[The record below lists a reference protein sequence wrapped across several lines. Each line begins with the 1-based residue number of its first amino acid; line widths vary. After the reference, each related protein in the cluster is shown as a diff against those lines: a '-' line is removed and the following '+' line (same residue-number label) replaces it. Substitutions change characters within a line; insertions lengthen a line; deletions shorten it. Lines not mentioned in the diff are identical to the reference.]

1 MELRKKEVDMSL
13 KNKGRGRTRS
23 VIFKVLSWAFGI
35 PLALIAIAA
44 LACVWL
50 HATADLG
57 EPEFVPS
64 QVPVVQVNDSLRRW
78 GSSSLRIDPD
88 GLYEMRVY
96 GGPFERG
103 EAIGKLGEDLLYQ
116 QEKAFADKL
125 FEMVPSSR
133 YRAFL
138 HYFITIFNRRMGAS
152 VPLEYR
158 QEIKAMSASCT
169 HEFDEFG
176 SPYERQMQYHSAHDI
191 GHVMQD
197 YMLVGCTSFAVW
209 GRESADSSLLMARN
223 FDFYMGEEFA
233 KNKLVLFEKPDSG
246 YAYVSVTWPGMLGVV
261 SGMNTQGLAVTINA
275 SKLEVPSS
283 SATPISILVKSIL
296 QYASN
301 IEEAETI
308 AASFKT
314 FVCESILVGS
324 ANDGRAVIIE
334 KTPSAMGIYSPEGDY
349 ASSRMTAASSANMVS
364 QLGGAVESVRQG
376 VASPSAADVSSH
388 GCGSGTGRLADF
400 SYGNSAASSGKAAES
415 VRRGVASSSTAEGS
429 SHGCG
434 SGTGWLADSSS
445 GDSVAS
451 SGKAAESVRRGVV
464 SSSAADVSSHGC
476 GSGTGWLADFSSG
489 NSVTSSS
496 GAVESVRQGV
506 ASSSTANVATH
517 GCGSG
522 SGRLAD
528 FSSGNSAASS
538 GGASAVTRI
547 ICTNHYQSDRFRDD
561 PVNVENIR
569 VSDSGYRYRRV
580 QQLLDSL
587 GSIDYLKAAA
597 VLRDIR
603 GVDGEDVG
611 YCNDLSI
618 NQMLAMHSVIFK
630 PAEKKIWVST
640 SPWQFGKFVCFDL
653 DEVFGEE
660 GLSTRSVRGDGLS
673 DSAAHFTGV
682 PGQAT
687 HSGSRNLSSG
697 EESAHFASV
706 DVNQRTCGAG
716 SASHLDSRSL
726 SSGEESAHF
735 TRVDVN
741 QRTCGSGSARHLVCT
756 LAVDSGFSDDEMS
769 IPADKFLETEAFRN
783 VLKFKAMQQTLVTA
797 SKSRREVP
805 ADSLALFVS
814 WNPSYYGTY
823 VSVASY
829 LESLGKNAEADEYYR
844 RALTCPMKLS
854 ERQHLETRLRGR

>member
-1 MELRKKEVDMSL
+1 MSS
-13 KNKGRGRTRS
+13 KNKGRTRTRS

-88 GLYEMRVY
+88 GLYEMRVC

-103 EAIGKLGEDLLYQ
+103 EAIGKLGADLLYQ

-138 HYFITIFNRRMGAS
+138 HYFITIFNRRLGAS

-209 GRESADSSLLMARN
+209 GRESTDSSLLMARN

-334 KTPSAMGIYSPEGDY
+334 KTPSAMGIYSPEGGSE
-349 ASSRMTAASSANMVS
+349 SSRTTVASSANMDS
-364 QLGGAVESVRQG
+364 SLGGAVESVRQG
-376 VASPSAADVSSH
+376 VASSSAADGASH
-388 GCGSGTGRLADF
+388 GCGSGTG
-400 SYGNSAASSGKAAES
+400 
-415 VRRGVASSSTAEGS
+415 
-429 SHGCG
+429 C
-434 SGTGWLADSSS
+434 
-445 GDSVAS
+445 
-451 SGKAAESVRRGVV
+451 
-464 SSSAADVSSHGC
+464 
-476 GSGTGWLADFSSG
+476 LADFSSE
-489 NSVTSSS
+489 SS
-496 GAVESVRQGV
+496 V
-506 ASSSTANVATH
+506 AS
-517 GCGSG
+517 
-522 SGRLAD
+522 LD
-528 FSSGNSAASS
+528 EASV
-538 GGASAVTRI
+538 VTRV

-569 VSDSGYRYRRV
+569 VSDSGYRYMRV

-603 GVDGEDVG
+603 GVDSENVG

-653 DEVFGEE
+653 DEVFGE
-660 GLSTRSVRGDGLS
+660 GDPSRNSSSEYAQL
-673 DSAAHFTGV
+673 TGV
-682 PGQAT
+682 SGSAT
-687 HSGSRNLSSG
+687 HSDSENQSSG
-697 EESAHFASV
+697 EESAHVASV
-706 DVNQRTCGAG
+706 DVDQRTCGAG
-716 SASHLDSRSL
+716 SAR
-726 SSGEESAHF
+726 HF
-735 TRVDVN
+735 
-741 QRTCGSGSARHLVCT
+741 GCT
-756 LAVDSGFSDDEMS
+756 LAGDSGFSDDEMS

>member
-1 MELRKKEVDMSL
+1 MSS
-13 KNKGRGRTRS
+13 KNKGRTRARS
-23 VIFKVLSWAFGI
+23 VIFKVLSLAFGI
-35 PLALIAIAA
+35 SLALITIAA

-88 GLYEMRVY
+88 GLYEMRVC

-103 EAIGKLGEDLLYQ
+103 EAIGKLGADLLYQ

-138 HYFITIFNRRMGAS
+138 HYFITIFNRRLGAS

-275 SKLEVPSS
+275 SKLDVPSS

-334 KTPSAMGIYSPEGDY
+334 KTPSAMGIYSPEGGSE
-349 ASSRMTAASSANMVS
+349 SSRMTAASSANMDS
-364 QLGGAVESVRQG
+364 SLGGAVESVRQG
-376 VASPSAADVSSH
+376 VASSSAADGASH
-388 GCGSGTGRLADF
+388 GCGSGTG
-400 SYGNSAASSGKAAES
+400 
-415 VRRGVASSSTAEGS
+415 
-429 SHGCG
+429 C
-434 SGTGWLADSSS
+434 
-445 GDSVAS
+445 
-451 SGKAAESVRRGVV
+451 
-464 SSSAADVSSHGC
+464 
-476 GSGTGWLADFSSG
+476 
-489 NSVTSSS
+489 
-496 GAVESVRQGV
+496 
-506 ASSSTANVATH
+506 
-517 GCGSG
+517 
-522 SGRLAD
+522 LAD
-528 FSSGNSAASS
+528 FSSGNSAASL

-603 GVDGEDVG
+603 GVDGENVG

-653 DEVFGEE
+653 DEVFGEVDASRNSSSE
-660 GLSTRSVRGDGLS
+660 YAQL
-673 DSAAHFTGV
+673 TGV
-682 PGQAT
+682 SGSAT
-687 HSGSRNLSSG
+687 HS
-697 EESAHFASV
+697 
-706 DVNQRTCGAG
+706 
-716 SASHLDSRSL
+716 DSRSL

-735 TRVDVN
+735 ARVDVD
-741 QRTCGSGSARHLVCT
+741 QRTCEAGSACHFGCT
-756 LAVDSGFSDDEMS
+756 LAGDSGFSDDEMS
-769 IPADKFLETEAFRN
+769 IPADKFLRTEAFRN

-805 ADSLALFVS
+805 SDSLALFVS

>member
-1 MELRKKEVDMSL
+1 MSL
-13 KNKGRGRTRS
+13 KNRGRGRTRS

-35 PLALIAIAA
+35 PLALIAIAV

-88 GLYEMRVY
+88 GLYEMRVC

-261 SGMNTQGLAVTINA
+261 SGMNMQGLAVTINA

-334 KTPSAMGIYSPEGDY
+334 KTPSAMGVYSPEGDSE
-349 ASSRMTAASSANMVS
+349 SSRMTAASSANMVS

-376 VASPSAADVSSH
+376 VASPSAADGSPH
-388 GCGSGTGRLADF
+388 GCGSGTGRLAD
-400 SYGNSAASSGKAAES
+400 S
-415 VRRGVASSSTAEGS
+415 
-429 SHGCG
+429 
-434 SGTGWLADSSS
+434 
-445 GDSVAS
+445 
-451 SGKAAESVRRGVV
+451 
-464 SSSAADVSSHGC
+464 
-476 GSGTGWLADFSSG
+476 
-489 NSVTSSS
+489 
-496 GAVESVRQGV
+496 
-506 ASSSTANVATH
+506 
-517 GCGSG
+517 
-522 SGRLAD
+522 
-528 FSSGNSAASS
+528 SSGNSAASS

-547 ICTNHYQSDRFRDD
+547 ICTNHYQSDCFRDD

-697 EESAHFASV
+697 EESAHFARV
-706 DVNQRTCGAG
+706 DVDQRTCGAG
-716 SASHLDSRSL
+716 SASYSDSRNL
-726 SSGEESAHF
+726 SSCDDCAHF
-735 TRVDVN
+735 ARVDVD
-741 QRTCGSGSARHLVCT
+741 QRTCEAGSASHLGCT
-756 LAVDSGFSDDEMS
+756 LVGDSGFSDDEMS

-783 VLKFKAMQQTLVTA
+783 VLKFKAMQQTLATA

-854 ERQHLETRLRGR
+854 ERQHLETQLRGR

>member
-1 MELRKKEVDMSL
+1 MSL

-88 GLYEMRVY
+88 GLYEMRVC

-308 AASFKT
+308 ASSFKT

-334 KTPSAMGIYSPEGDY
+334 KTPSAMGIYSLDGDY
-349 ASSRMTAASSANMVS
+349 ASSRMTTASSANMVS

-376 VASPSAADVSSH
+376 VASPSAADGSPH
-388 GCGSGTGRLADF
+388 GCGSGTGRLAD
-400 SYGNSAASSGKAAES
+400 S
-415 VRRGVASSSTAEGS
+415 
-429 SHGCG
+429 
-434 SGTGWLADSSS
+434 
-445 GDSVAS
+445 
-451 SGKAAESVRRGVV
+451 
-464 SSSAADVSSHGC
+464 
-476 GSGTGWLADFSSG
+476 
-489 NSVTSSS
+489 
-496 GAVESVRQGV
+496 
-506 ASSSTANVATH
+506 
-517 GCGSG
+517 
-522 SGRLAD
+522 
-528 FSSGNSAASS
+528 SSGNSAASS

-547 ICTNHYQSDRFRDD
+547 ICTNHYQSDGFRDD

-706 DVNQRTCGAG
+706 DVDQRTCEAG
-716 SASHLDSRSL
+716 SASHSDSRNL
-726 SSGEESAHF
+726 SSCDDCAHF
-735 TRVDVN
+735 ARVDVD
-741 QRTCGSGSARHLVCT
+741 QRTCGSGSASHLGCT
-756 LAVDSGFSDDEMS
+756 LAGDSGFSDDEMS

-783 VLKFKAMQQTLVTA
+783 VLKFKAMQQTLATA

-854 ERQHLETRLRGR
+854 ERQHLETQLRGR

>member
-1 MELRKKEVDMSL
+1 MSL

-35 PLALIAIAA
+35 PLALIAIAV

-88 GLYEMRVY
+88 GLYEMRVC

-223 FDFYMGEEFA
+223 FDFYMGEEFS

-334 KTPSAMGIYSPEGDY
+334 KTPSAMGVYSPGGGSE
-349 ASSRMTAASSANMVS
+349 SSRMTAASSANMVS

-376 VASPSAADVSSH
+376 VAS
-388 GCGSGTGRLADF
+388 
-400 SYGNSAASSGKAAES
+400 
-415 VRRGVASSSTAEGS
+415 
-429 SHGCG
+429 
-434 SGTGWLADSSS
+434 
-445 GDSVAS
+445 
-451 SGKAAESVRRGVV
+451 
-464 SSSAADVSSHGC
+464 
-476 GSGTGWLADFSSG
+476 
-489 NSVTSSS
+489 
-496 GAVESVRQGV
+496 
-506 ASSSTANVATH
+506 SSTANVATH
-517 GCGSG
+517 GCGSVT
-522 SGRLAD
+522 GRLAD
-528 FSSGNSAASS
+528 FSSGNSAASLDE
-538 GGASAVTRI
+538 ASVVTRI

-697 EESAHFASV
+697 EESVHVASV

-716 SASHLDSRSL
+716 SARHLDSRSL

-741 QRTCGSGSARHLVCT
+741 QRTCGSGSASHLDSRSLSSGEESVHVASVDVDQRTCGAGSARHSDSRNLSSGEESAHFARVDVVQRTCGAGSASHLGCT
-756 LAVDSGFSDDEMS
+756 LVGDSGFSDDEMS

-783 VLKFKAMQQTLVTA
+783 VLKFKAMQQTLATA

-829 LESLGKNAEADEYYR
+829 LESLGKKAEADEYYR

-854 ERQHLETRLRGR
+854 ERQHLETQLRGR

>member
-1 MELRKKEVDMSL
+1 MSL

-88 GLYEMRVY
+88 GLYEMRVC

-334 KTPSAMGIYSPEGDY
+334 KTPSAMGVYSPEGDY
-349 ASSRMTAASSANMVS
+349 ASSRMTTASSANMVS

-376 VASPSAADVSSH
+376 VASPSAAD
-388 GCGSGTGRLADF
+388 GSP
-400 SYGNSAASSGKAAES
+400 
-415 VRRGVASSSTAEGS
+415 
-429 SHGCG
+429 
-434 SGTGWLADSSS
+434 
-445 GDSVAS
+445 
-451 SGKAAESVRRGVV
+451 
-464 SSSAADVSSHGC
+464 
-476 GSGTGWLADFSSG
+476 
-489 NSVTSSS
+489 
-496 GAVESVRQGV
+496 
-506 ASSSTANVATH
+506 H

-528 FSSGNSAASS
+528 FSSGNSAASLDE
-538 GGASAVTRI
+538 ASVVTRV

-697 EESAHFASV
+697 EESAHFARVDVDQRTCEAGSASHSDSRNLSSGEESAHFASV
-706 DVNQRTCGAG
+706 DVDQRTCGSG

-735 TRVDVN
+735 ARVDVV
-741 QRTCGSGSARHLVCT
+741 QRTCGAGSARHLRCT
-756 LAVDSGFSDDEMS
+756 LAGDSGFSDDEMS

-783 VLKFKAMQQTLVTA
+783 VLKFKAMQQTLATA

>member
-1 MELRKKEVDMSL
+1 MSL

-88 GLYEMRVY
+88 GLYEMRVC

-334 KTPSAMGIYSPEGDY
+334 KTPSAMGVYSPEGDY
-349 ASSRMTAASSANMVS
+349 ASSRMTTASSVNMVS

-376 VASPSAADVSSH
+376 VASPSAADGASH
-388 GCGSGTGRLADF
+388 GCGSGTGRLAD
-400 SYGNSAASSGKAAES
+400 S
-415 VRRGVASSSTAEGS
+415 
-429 SHGCG
+429 
-434 SGTGWLADSSS
+434 
-445 GDSVAS
+445 
-451 SGKAAESVRRGVV
+451 
-464 SSSAADVSSHGC
+464 
-476 GSGTGWLADFSSG
+476 
-489 NSVTSSS
+489 
-496 GAVESVRQGV
+496 
-506 ASSSTANVATH
+506 
-517 GCGSG
+517 
-522 SGRLAD
+522 
-528 FSSGNSAASS
+528 SSGNSAASS

-547 ICTNHYQSDRFRDD
+547 ICTNHYQSDCFRDD

-687 HSGSRNLSSG
+687 HSDFRNLSSCDDC
-697 EESAHFASV
+697 AHFARV
-706 DVNQRTCGAG
+706 DVDQRTCEAG
-716 SASHLDSRSL
+716 SASHL
-726 SSGEESAHF
+726 G
-735 TRVDVN
+735 
-741 QRTCGSGSARHLVCT
+741 CT
-756 LAVDSGFSDDEMS
+756 LVGDSGFSDDEMS

-783 VLKFKAMQQTLVTA
+783 VLKFKAMQQTLATA

-829 LESLGKNAEADEYYR
+829 LESLGKKAEADEYYR

>member
-1 MELRKKEVDMSL
+1 MSL

-88 GLYEMRVY
+88 GLYEMRVC

-334 KTPSAMGIYSPEGDY
+334 KTPSAMGVYSPEGGSE
-349 ASSRMTAASSANMVS
+349 SSRMTAASSANMVS

-376 VASPSAADVSSH
+376 VASPSAADGSPH
-388 GCGSGTGRLADF
+388 GCGSGTGRLAD
-400 SYGNSAASSGKAAES
+400 S
-415 VRRGVASSSTAEGS
+415 
-429 SHGCG
+429 
-434 SGTGWLADSSS
+434 
-445 GDSVAS
+445 
-451 SGKAAESVRRGVV
+451 
-464 SSSAADVSSHGC
+464 
-476 GSGTGWLADFSSG
+476 
-489 NSVTSSS
+489 
-496 GAVESVRQGV
+496 
-506 ASSSTANVATH
+506 
-517 GCGSG
+517 
-522 SGRLAD
+522 
-528 FSSGNSAASS
+528 SSGNSAASS

-660 GLSTRSVRGDGLS
+660 GLSTRGVSGDGLS

-697 EESAHFASV
+697 EESVHVASV
-706 DVNQRTCGAG
+706 DVDHRTCGAG

-735 TRVDVN
+735 ARVDVV
-741 QRTCGSGSARHLVCT
+741 QRTCGAGSARHLGCT

>member
-1 MELRKKEVDMSL
+1 MSL

-88 GLYEMRVY
+88 GLYEMRVC

-334 KTPSAMGIYSPEGDY
+334 KTPSAMGIYSPEGDSE
-349 ASSRMTAASSANMVS
+349 SSRMTAASSANMVS

-376 VASPSAADVSSH
+376 VSSPSAADGSPH

-400 SYGNSAASSGKAAES
+400 S
-415 VRRGVASSSTAEGS
+415 
-429 SHGCG
+429 
-434 SGTGWLADSSS
+434 
-445 GDSVAS
+445 
-451 SGKAAESVRRGVV
+451 
-464 SSSAADVSSHGC
+464 
-476 GSGTGWLADFSSG
+476 
-489 NSVTSSS
+489 
-496 GAVESVRQGV
+496 
-506 ASSSTANVATH
+506 
-517 GCGSG
+517 
-522 SGRLAD
+522 
-528 FSSGNSAASS
+528 SGNSAASLDE
-538 GGASAVTRI
+538 ASVVTRV

-660 GLSTRSVRGDGLS
+660 GLSTRGVSGDGLS

-682 PGQAT
+682 SGQAT

-697 EESAHFASV
+697 EESVHVASV
-706 DVNQRTCGAG
+706 DVDQRTCGAG
-716 SASHLDSRSL
+716 SASHSDSRNL
-726 SSGEESAHF
+726 SSCDDCAHF
-735 TRVDVN
+735 ARVDVD
-741 QRTCGSGSARHLVCT
+741 QRTCGSGSASHLGCT
-756 LAVDSGFSDDEMS
+756 LVGDSGFSDDEMS
-769 IPADKFLETEAFRN
+769 IPVDKFLETEAFRN

>member
-1 MELRKKEVDMSL
+1 MSL
-13 KNKGRGRTRS
+13 KNKGRTRTRS

-35 PLALIAIAA
+35 PLALIAIAV

-88 GLYEMRVY
+88 GLYEMRVC

-233 KNKLVLFEKPDSG
+233 KNKLVLFQKPDSG

-334 KTPSAMGIYSPEGDY
+334 KTPSAMGVYSPEGGSE
-349 ASSRMTAASSANMVS
+349 SSRMTVASSANMDS
-364 QLGGAVESVRQG
+364 SLDGAVESVRQG
-376 VASPSAADVSSH
+376 VASPSAAD
-388 GCGSGTGRLADF
+388 GSP
-400 SYGNSAASSGKAAES
+400 
-415 VRRGVASSSTAEGS
+415 
-429 SHGCG
+429 
-434 SGTGWLADSSS
+434 
-445 GDSVAS
+445 
-451 SGKAAESVRRGVV
+451 
-464 SSSAADVSSHGC
+464 
-476 GSGTGWLADFSSG
+476 
-489 NSVTSSS
+489 
-496 GAVESVRQGV
+496 
-506 ASSSTANVATH
+506 H

-528 FSSGNSAASS
+528 SSSGNSAASLDE
-538 GGASAVTRI
+538 ASVVTRV

-660 GLSTRSVRGDGLS
+660 GLSTRGVSGDGLS

-687 HSGSRNLSSG
+687 HSGSRNLSSA
-697 EESAHFASV
+697 EESVHVASV
-706 DVNQRTCGAG
+706 DVVQRTCGAG
-716 SASHLDSRSL
+716 SASHSDSRNL
-726 SSGEESAHF
+726 SSCDDCAHF
-735 TRVDVN
+735 ARVDVD
-741 QRTCGSGSARHLVCT
+741 QRTCGSGSASHLGCT
-756 LAVDSGFSDDEMS
+756 LAGDSGFSDDEMS

-783 VLKFKAMQQTLVTA
+783 VLKFKAMQQTLATA

-854 ERQHLETRLRGR
+854 ERQHLETQLRGR

>member
-1 MELRKKEVDMSL
+1 MSL

-88 GLYEMRVY
+88 GLYEMRVC

-308 AASFKT
+308 ASSFKT

-334 KTPSAMGIYSPEGDY
+334 KTPSAMGIYSLDGDY
-349 ASSRMTAASSANMVS
+349 ASSRMTTASSANMVS

-376 VASPSAADVSSH
+376 VASPSAADGSPH
-388 GCGSGTGRLADF
+388 GCGSGTGRLAD
-400 SYGNSAASSGKAAES
+400 S
-415 VRRGVASSSTAEGS
+415 
-429 SHGCG
+429 
-434 SGTGWLADSSS
+434 
-445 GDSVAS
+445 
-451 SGKAAESVRRGVV
+451 
-464 SSSAADVSSHGC
+464 
-476 GSGTGWLADFSSG
+476 
-489 NSVTSSS
+489 
-496 GAVESVRQGV
+496 
-506 ASSSTANVATH
+506 
-517 GCGSG
+517 
-522 SGRLAD
+522 
-528 FSSGNSAASS
+528 SSGNSAASS

-547 ICTNHYQSDRFRDD
+547 ICTNHYQSDGFRDD

-660 GLSTRSVRGDGLS
+660 RLSTRSVRGDGLS

-687 HSGSRNLSSG
+687 HSGSRNLSSA
-697 EESAHFASV
+697 EESVHVASV
-706 DVNQRTCGAG
+706 DVDQRTCEAGSASHSDSRNLSSCDDCAHFARVDVDQRTCGAG
-716 SASHLDSRSL
+716 SASHSDSRNL
-726 SSGEESAHF
+726 SSCDDCAHF
-735 TRVDVN
+735 ASVDVD
-741 QRTCGSGSARHLVCT
+741 QRTCGAGSARHLGCT
-756 LAVDSGFSDDEMS
+756 LVGDSGFSDDEMS

-783 VLKFKAMQQTLVTA
+783 VLKFKAMQQTLATA

-854 ERQHLETRLRGR
+854 ERQHLETQLRGR

>member
-1 MELRKKEVDMSL
+1 MSL
-13 KNKGRGRTRS
+13 KNKGRTRTRS

-35 PLALIAIAA
+35 PLALIAIAV

-88 GLYEMRVY
+88 GLYEMRVC

-334 KTPSAMGIYSPEGDY
+334 KTPSAMGVYSPEGDY
-349 ASSRMTAASSANMVS
+349 ASSRMTTASSVNMAS
-364 QLGGAVESVRQG
+364 SLDGASSLVRQG
-376 VASPSAADVSSH
+376 
-388 GCGSGTGRLADF
+388 G
-400 SYGNSAASSGKAAES
+400 
-415 VRRGVASSSTAEGS
+415 ASSSTAN
-429 SHGCG
+429 
-434 SGTGWLADSSS
+434 
-445 GDSVAS
+445 VAT
-451 SGKAAESVRRGVV
+451 
-464 SSSAADVSSHGC
+464 HGC

-489 NSVTSSS
+489 DS
-496 GAVESVRQGV
+496 V
-506 ASSSTANVATH
+506 AS
-517 GCGSG
+517 
-522 SGRLAD
+522 LD
-528 FSSGNSAASS
+528 EASV
-538 GGASAVTRI
+538 VTRV

-630 PAEKKIWVST
+630 PAEKKIWVAT

-660 GLSTRSVRGDGLS
+660 GLSTRGVRGDGLS

-697 EESAHFASV
+697 EESVHVASV

-735 TRVDVN
+735 ARVDVD
-741 QRTCGSGSARHLVCT
+741 QRTCGAGSARHLGCT
-756 LAVDSGFSDDEMS
+756 QAGDSGFSDDEMS

-783 VLKFKAMQQTLVTA
+783 VLKFKAMQQTLATA

>member
-88 GLYEMRVY
+88 GLYEMRVC

-176 SPYERQMQYHSAHDI
+176 NPYERQMQYHSAHDI

-334 KTPSAMGIYSPEGDY
+334 KTPSAMGIYSPEGGSE
-349 ASSRMTAASSANMVS
+349 SSRMTAASSANMDS
-364 QLGGAVESVRQG
+364 SLGGPVESVRQG
-376 VASPSAADVSSH
+376 VVSSSAADGSPH

-400 SYGNSAASSGKAAES
+400 S
-415 VRRGVASSSTAEGS
+415 
-429 SHGCG
+429 
-434 SGTGWLADSSS
+434 
-445 GDSVAS
+445 
-451 SGKAAESVRRGVV
+451 
-464 SSSAADVSSHGC
+464 
-476 GSGTGWLADFSSG
+476 
-489 NSVTSSS
+489 
-496 GAVESVRQGV
+496 
-506 ASSSTANVATH
+506 
-517 GCGSG
+517 
-522 SGRLAD
+522 
-528 FSSGNSAASS
+528 SGNSAASLDE
-538 GGASAVTRI
+538 ASVVTRV

-660 GLSTRSVRGDGLS
+660 GLSTRGVSGDGLS

-697 EESAHFASV
+697 EESVHVASV
-706 DVNQRTCGAG
+706 DVDQRTCGAGSASHSDSMSLSSCEESAHVASVDVDQRTCEAG

-741 QRTCGSGSARHLVCT
+741 QRTCGSGSASHLGCT
-756 LAVDSGFSDDEMS
+756 LVGDSGFSDDEMS

-783 VLKFKAMQQTLVTA
+783 VLKFKAMQQTLATA

-854 ERQHLETRLRGR
+854 ERQHLETQLRGR

>member
-1 MELRKKEVDMSL
+1 MSS

-23 VIFKVLSWAFGI
+23 VIFRVLSWAFGI

-44 LACVWL
+44 IACVWL

-64 QVPVVQVNDSLRRW
+64 QVPAVQVNDSLRRW

-88 GLYEMRVY
+88 GLYEMRVC

-103 EAIGKLGEDLLYQ
+103 EAIGKLGADLLYQ

-138 HYFITIFNRRMGAS
+138 HYFITIFNRRLGAS

-169 HEFDEFG
+169 HEFDDFG

-209 GRESADSSLLMARN
+209 GKESADSSLLMARN

-334 KTPSAMGIYSPEGDY
+334 KTPSDMGVY
-349 ASSRMTAASSANMVS
+349 AAGLSSSESS
-364 QLGGAVESVRQG
+364 LGGAVESGRQG
-376 VASPSAADVSSH
+376 VVPS
-388 GCGSGTGRLADF
+388 
-400 SYGNSAASSGKAAES
+400 SA
-415 VRRGVASSSTAEGS
+415 TDGS

-434 SGTGWLADSSS
+434 SGTGLLAGSSS
-445 GDSVAS
+445 EGSVAS
-451 SGKAAESVRRGVV
+451 
-464 SSSAADVSSHGC
+464 AD
-476 GSGTGWLADFSSG
+476 
-489 NSVTSSS
+489 
-496 GAVESVRQGV
+496 R
-506 ASSSTANVATH
+506 ASN
-517 GCGSG
+517 
-522 SGRLAD
+522 
-528 FSSGNSAASS
+528 
-538 GGASAVTRI
+538 VTRV

-587 GSIDYLKAAA
+587 GTIDYLKAAA

-603 GVDGEDVG
+603 GIDGEDVG

-653 DEVFGEE
+653 DEVFGE
-660 GLSTRSVRGDGLS
+660 GDASRNSSSEYAQL
-673 DSAAHFTGV
+673 TGV
-682 PGQAT
+682 SGSAT
-687 HSGSRNLSSG
+687 HSDSKNQSSC
-697 EESAHFASV
+697 EASTHFASV
-706 DVNQRTCGAG
+706 DVNQR
-716 SASHLDSRSL
+716 
-726 SSGEESAHF
+726 
-735 TRVDVN
+735 VY
-741 QRTCGSGSARHLVCT
+741 GSGSTRHSGCALVG
-756 LAVDSGFSDDEMS
+756 DSGFSDDEMS
-769 IPADKFLETEAFRN
+769 IPADKFLETEAFCN

-805 ADSLALFVS
+805 SDSLALFVS

-854 ERQHLETRLRGR
+854 ERQHLETRLSGR

>member
-1 MELRKKEVDMSL
+1 MSS
-13 KNKGRGRTRS
+13 KYMGRGRNRS

-103 EAIGKLGEDLLYQ
+103 EAIGKLGADLLYQ

-138 HYFITIFNRRMGAS
+138 HYFITIFNRRLGES

-169 HEFDEFG
+169 HEFDDFG

-233 KNKLVLFEKPDSG
+233 KNKVVLFEKPDSG

-301 IEEAETI
+301 IEEAEKI

-334 KTPSAMGIYSPEGDY
+334 KTPSAMGIYSPEGGSE
-349 ASSRMTAASSANMVS
+349 SSRMTVAYSANMDFS
-364 QLGGAVESVRQG
+364 LDEAVESVRQG
-376 VASPSAADVSSH
+376 VAPSSAADGSSH
-388 GCGSGTGRLADF
+388 RCGSGTGL
-400 SYGNSAASSGKAAES
+400 
-415 VRRGVASSSTAEGS
+415 
-429 SHGCG
+429 
-434 SGTGWLADSSS
+434 LADSSS
-445 GDSVAS
+445 EGSVAS
-451 SGKAAESVRRGVV
+451 
-464 SSSAADVSSHGC
+464 AD
-476 GSGTGWLADFSSG
+476 
-489 NSVTSSS
+489 
-496 GAVESVRQGV
+496 R
-506 ASSSTANVATH
+506 ASE
-517 GCGSG
+517 
-522 SGRLAD
+522 
-528 FSSGNSAASS
+528 
-538 GGASAVTRI
+538 VTRM
-547 ICTNHYQSDRFRDD
+547 ICTNHYQSDRFRND

-653 DEVFGEE
+653 DEVFGE
-660 GLSTRSVRGDGLS
+660 GDASRNSSSEYAQL
-673 DSAAHFTGV
+673 TGV
-682 PGQAT
+682 SSSAT
-687 HSGSRNLSSG
+687 HSDSRNQSSG
-697 EESAHFASV
+697 EESAHFARV
-706 DVNQRTCGAG
+706 DVDQRTCGAS
-716 SASHLDSRSL
+716 SASHL
-726 SSGEESAHF
+726 G
-735 TRVDVN
+735 
-741 QRTCGSGSARHLVCT
+741 CT
-756 LAVDSGFSDDEMS
+756 LFGDSGFSDDEMS

-783 VLKFKAMQQTLVTA
+783 VLKFKAMQQTLATA

-805 ADSLALFVS
+805 SDSLALFVS

-829 LESLGKNAEADEYYR
+829 LESLGKNAEAAEYYR

-854 ERQHLETRLRGR
+854 ERQHLETRLNGR

>member
-1 MELRKKEVDMSL
+1 MSL

-88 GLYEMRVY
+88 GLYEMRVC

-308 AASFKT
+308 ASSFKT

-334 KTPSAMGIYSPEGDY
+334 KTPSAMGVYSPDGGY
-349 ASSRMTAASSANMVS
+349 ASSRMTTASSANMVS

-376 VASPSAADVSSH
+376 VASSSAADGSSH

-400 SYGNSAASSGKAAES
+400 S
-415 VRRGVASSSTAEGS
+415 
-429 SHGCG
+429 
-434 SGTGWLADSSS
+434 
-445 GDSVAS
+445 
-451 SGKAAESVRRGVV
+451 
-464 SSSAADVSSHGC
+464 
-476 GSGTGWLADFSSG
+476 
-489 NSVTSSS
+489 
-496 GAVESVRQGV
+496 
-506 ASSSTANVATH
+506 
-517 GCGSG
+517 
-522 SGRLAD
+522 
-528 FSSGNSAASS
+528 SGNSAASLDE
-538 GGASAVTRI
+538 ASVVTRV

-706 DVNQRTCGAG
+706 DVDQRTCEAG
-716 SASHLDSRSL
+716 SASHSDSRNL
-726 SSGEESAHF
+726 SSCDDCAHF
-735 TRVDVN
+735 ARVDVD
-741 QRTCGSGSARHLVCT
+741 QRTCGSGSASHLGCT
-756 LAVDSGFSDDEMS
+756 LAGDSGFSDDEMS

-783 VLKFKAMQQTLVTA
+783 VLKFKAMQQTLATA

-829 LESLGKNAEADEYYR
+829 LESLGKKAEADEYYR

>member
-1 MELRKKEVDMSL
+1 MSL

-88 GLYEMRVY
+88 GLYEMRVC

-349 ASSRMTAASSANMVS
+349 ASSRMTAASSANMDS
-364 QLGGAVESVRQG
+364 SLGGPVESVRQG
-376 VASPSAADVSSH
+376 VVSSSAADGSPH

-400 SYGNSAASSGKAAES
+400 S
-415 VRRGVASSSTAEGS
+415 
-429 SHGCG
+429 
-434 SGTGWLADSSS
+434 S

-451 SGKAAESVRRGVV
+451 LDEASV
-464 SSSAADVSSHGC
+464 
-476 GSGTGWLADFSSG
+476 
-489 NSVTSSS
+489 
-496 GAVESVRQGV
+496 
-506 ASSSTANVATH
+506 
-517 GCGSG
+517 
-522 SGRLAD
+522 
-528 FSSGNSAASS
+528 
-538 GGASAVTRI
+538 VTRV

-660 GLSTRSVRGDGLS
+660 GLSTRGVSGDGLS

-697 EESAHFASV
+697 EESVHVASVDVDQRTCGAGSARHLDSRSLSSGEESVHFTRV

-716 SASHLDSRSL
+716 SA
-726 SSGEESAHF
+726 
-735 TRVDVN
+735 
-741 QRTCGSGSARHLVCT
+741 RHLGCT
-756 LAVDSGFSDDEMS
+756 LAGDSGFSDDEMS

-783 VLKFKAMQQTLVTA
+783 VLKFKAMQQTLATA

-854 ERQHLETRLRGR
+854 ERQHLETQLRGR

>member
-1 MELRKKEVDMSL
+1 MSL
-13 KNKGRGRTRS
+13 KNRGRGRTRS

-88 GLYEMRVY
+88 GLYEMRVC

-334 KTPSAMGIYSPEGDY
+334 KTPSAMGIYSPDGGY
-349 ASSRMTAASSANMVS
+349 ASSRMTTASSANMVS

-376 VASPSAADVSSH
+376 VASPSAAD
-388 GCGSGTGRLADF
+388 GSP
-400 SYGNSAASSGKAAES
+400 
-415 VRRGVASSSTAEGS
+415 
-429 SHGCG
+429 
-434 SGTGWLADSSS
+434 
-445 GDSVAS
+445 
-451 SGKAAESVRRGVV
+451 
-464 SSSAADVSSHGC
+464 
-476 GSGTGWLADFSSG
+476 
-489 NSVTSSS
+489 
-496 GAVESVRQGV
+496 
-506 ASSSTANVATH
+506 H

-528 FSSGNSAASS
+528 FSSGNSAASLDE
-538 GGASAVTRI
+538 ASVVTRV

-706 DVNQRTCGAG
+706 DV
-716 SASHLDSRSL
+716 D
-726 SSGEESAHF
+726 
-735 TRVDVN
+735 
-741 QRTCGSGSARHLVCT
+741 QRTCGSGSASHLGCT
-756 LAVDSGFSDDEMS
+756 LVGDSGFSDDEMS
-769 IPADKFLETEAFRN
+769 IPADKFLGTETFRN
-783 VLKFKAMQQTLVTA
+783 VLKFKAMQQTLATA

>member
-1 MELRKKEVDMSL
+1 MSL

-88 GLYEMRVY
+88 GLYEMRVC

-334 KTPSAMGIYSPEGDY
+334 KTPSAMGVYSPEGDY

-376 VASPSAADVSSH
+376 VVSPSAAD
-388 GCGSGTGRLADF
+388 GSP
-400 SYGNSAASSGKAAES
+400 
-415 VRRGVASSSTAEGS
+415 
-429 SHGCG
+429 
-434 SGTGWLADSSS
+434 
-445 GDSVAS
+445 
-451 SGKAAESVRRGVV
+451 
-464 SSSAADVSSHGC
+464 
-476 GSGTGWLADFSSG
+476 
-489 NSVTSSS
+489 
-496 GAVESVRQGV
+496 
-506 ASSSTANVATH
+506 H

-528 FSSGNSAASS
+528 FSSGDSVASLDE
-538 GGASAVTRI
+538 ASVVTRV

-653 DEVFGEE
+653 DEVFGEW
-660 GLSTRSVRGDGLS
+660 GLSTRGVRGDGLS

-682 PGQAT
+682 SGQAT

-697 EESAHFASV
+697 EESVHVASV

-726 SSGEESAHF
+726 SSGEESVHVAS
-735 TRVDVN
+735 VDVD
-741 QRTCGSGSARHLVCT
+741 QRTCGAGSARHLGCT
-756 LAVDSGFSDDEMS
+756 LAGDSGFSDDEMS

-783 VLKFKAMQQTLVTA
+783 VLKFKSMQQTLVTA

-829 LESLGKNAEADEYYR
+829 LESLGKNAEADEYYL

>member
-1 MELRKKEVDMSL
+1 MSL

-88 GLYEMRVY
+88 GLYEMRVC

-334 KTPSAMGIYSPEGDY
+334 KTPSAMGIYSPEGDSE
-349 ASSRMTAASSANMVS
+349 SSRMTAASSANMVS

-376 VASPSAADVSSH
+376 VAS
-388 GCGSGTGRLADF
+388 
-400 SYGNSAASSGKAAES
+400 
-415 VRRGVASSSTAEGS
+415 SSTAEGTP
-429 SHGCG
+429 HGCG
-434 SGTGWLADSSS
+434 SGTGW
-445 GDSVAS
+445 V
-451 SGKAAESVRRGVV
+451 
-464 SSSAADVSSHGC
+464 
-476 GSGTGWLADFSSG
+476 
-489 NSVTSSS
+489 
-496 GAVESVRQGV
+496 
-506 ASSSTANVATH
+506 
-517 GCGSG
+517 
-522 SGRLAD
+522 AD

-706 DVNQRTCGAG
+706 DVDQRTCEAG
-716 SASHLDSRSL
+716 SASHSDSRNL
-726 SSGEESAHF
+726 SSCDDCAHF
-735 TRVDVN
+735 ARVDVD
-741 QRTCGSGSARHLVCT
+741 QRTCEAGSASHSDSRNLSSCDDCAHFARVDVDQRTCRAGSARHLGCT
-756 LAVDSGFSDDEMS
+756 LAGDSGFSDDEMS

-783 VLKFKAMQQTLVTA
+783 VLKFKAMQRTLVTA

>member
-1 MELRKKEVDMSL
+1 MSS
-13 KNKGRGRTRS
+13 KNKGRTRTRS

-64 QVPVVQVNDSLRRW
+64 QVPMVQVNDSLRRW

-88 GLYEMRVY
+88 GLYEMRVC

-103 EAIGKLGEDLLYQ
+103 EAIGKLGADLLYL

-138 HYFITIFNRRMGAS
+138 HYFITIFNRRLGAS

-169 HEFDEFG
+169 HEFDDFG

-261 SGMNTQGLAVTINA
+261 SGMNTEGLAVTINA

-334 KTPSAMGIYSPEGDY
+334 KTPSDMGIYSPVGGSE
-349 ASSRMTAASSANMVS
+349 SSRMTVASSANM
-364 QLGGAVESVRQG
+364 
-376 VASPSAADVSSH
+376 
-388 GCGSGTGRLADF
+388 
-400 SYGNSAASSGKAAES
+400 
-415 VRRGVASSSTAEGS
+415 
-429 SHGCG
+429 
-434 SGTGWLADSSS
+434 DSSF
-445 GDSVAS
+445 G
-451 SGKAAESVRRGVV
+451 E
-464 SSSAADVSSHGC
+464 
-476 GSGTGWLADFSSG
+476 
-489 NSVTSSS
+489 
-496 GAVESVRQGV
+496 
-506 ASSSTANVATH
+506 
-517 GCGSG
+517 
-522 SGRLAD
+522 
-528 FSSGNSAASS
+528 
-538 GGASAVTRI
+538 AVTRV

-603 GVDGEDVG
+603 GVDGENVG

-653 DEVFGEE
+653 DEVFGE
-660 GLSTRSVRGDGLS
+660 GDASRNSSSEYAQL
-673 DSAAHFTGV
+673 TGV
-682 PGQAT
+682 SGSAT
-687 HSGSRNLSSG
+687 HS
-697 EESAHFASV
+697 
-706 DVNQRTCGAG
+706 
-716 SASHLDSRSL
+716 DSRSL
-726 SSGEESAHF
+726 SSGDDSAHF
-735 TRVDVN
+735 ARVDVDQRACVASSASHSDSRSLSSCEESTPVASVDVD
-741 QRTCGSGSARHLVCT
+741 QRTYGAGSARHFGCT
-756 LAVDSGFSDDEMS
+756 LAGDSGFSDDEMS

-783 VLKFKAMQQTLVTA
+783 ILKFKAMQQTLVTA

-823 VSVASY
+823 VAVATY

-854 ERQHLETRLRGR
+854 ERQHLETRLRAR

>member
-1 MELRKKEVDMSL
+1 MSL

-78 GSSSLRIDPD
+78 GSSSLRIDSD
-88 GLYEMRVY
+88 GLYEMRVC

-103 EAIGKLGEDLLYQ
+103 EAIGKLGADLLYQ

-138 HYFITIFNRRMGAS
+138 HYFITIFNRRLGAS

-169 HEFDEFG
+169 HEFDDFG
-176 SPYERQMQYHSAHDI
+176 NPYERQMQYHSAHDI

-197 YMLVGCTSFAVW
+197 HMLVGCTSFAVW

-334 KTPSAMGIYSPEGDY
+334 KTPSAMGIYSPEGVSE
-349 ASSRMTAASSANMVS
+349 SSRMTAASSANMDS
-364 QLGGAVESVRQG
+364 SLDGAVESVRQG
-376 VASPSAADVSSH
+376 GASSSAAEGSSH

-400 SYGNSAASSGKAAES
+400 SSGKSAAS
-415 VRRGVASSSTAEGS
+415 
-429 SHGCG
+429 
-434 SGTGWLADSSS
+434 L
-445 GDSVAS
+445 
-451 SGKAAESVRRGVV
+451 
-464 SSSAADVSSHGC
+464 
-476 GSGTGWLADFSSG
+476 
-489 NSVTSSS
+489 
-496 GAVESVRQGV
+496 
-506 ASSSTANVATH
+506 
-517 GCGSG
+517 
-522 SGRLAD
+522 
-528 FSSGNSAASS
+528 

-547 ICTNHYQSDRFRDD
+547 ICTNHYQSDRFCDD

-653 DEVFGEE
+653 DEVFGEG
-660 GLSTRSVRGDGLS
+660 GLSTRGVRGDGLS

-682 PGQAT
+682 SGQAT
-687 HSGSRNLSSG
+687 HSGYRNLSSG

-706 DVNQRTCGAG
+706 DVNQRACRAG
-716 SASHLDSRSL
+716 SASHSDSRSL
-726 SSGEESAHF
+726 SSCEESAHF
-735 TRVDVN
+735 ASVDVN
-741 QRTCGSGSARHLVCT
+741 QRTYGSGSARHSGCT
-756 LAVDSGFSDDEMS
+756 LAGDSGFSDDEMS

-783 VLKFKAMQQTLVTA
+783 ILKFKAMQQTLVTA

-823 VSVASY
+823 VSVALY
-829 LESLGKNAEADEYYR
+829 LESLGKNAEADEYYL

>member
-1 MELRKKEVDMSL
+1 MSS
-13 KNKGRGRTRS
+13 KNKGRTRTRS

-78 GSSSLRIDPD
+78 GSSSLLIDPD
-88 GLYEMRVY
+88 GLYEMRVC

-103 EAIGKLGEDLLYQ
+103 EAIGKLGAELLYE

-138 HYFITIFNRRMGAS
+138 HYFITIFNRRLGAS

-301 IEEAETI
+301 IEDAETI

-334 KTPSAMGIYSPEGDY
+334 KTPSAMDVYS
-349 ASSRMTAASSANMVS
+349 T
-364 QLGGAVESVRQG
+364 
-376 VASPSAADVSSH
+376 
-388 GCGSGTGRLADF
+388 RL
-400 SYGNSAASSGKAAES
+400 
-415 VRRGVASSSTAEGS
+415 SSSDKM
-429 SHGCG
+429 
-434 SGTGWLADSSS
+434 DSSL
-445 GDSVAS
+445 G
-451 SGKAAESVRRGVV
+451 E
-464 SSSAADVSSHGC
+464 
-476 GSGTGWLADFSSG
+476 
-489 NSVTSSS
+489 
-496 GAVESVRQGV
+496 
-506 ASSSTANVATH
+506 
-517 GCGSG
+517 
-522 SGRLAD
+522 
-528 FSSGNSAASS
+528 
-538 GGASAVTRI
+538 AVTRV

-561 PVNVENIR
+561 PVNVENFR

-587 GSIDYLKAAA
+587 GRIDYLKAAA

-653 DEVFGEE
+653 DEVFGEVDTFRNSSSE
-660 GLSTRSVRGDGLS
+660 YAQL
-673 DSAAHFTGV
+673 TGV
-682 PGQAT
+682 SGSAT
-687 HSGSRNLSSG
+687 HSR
-697 EESAHFASV
+697 
-706 DVNQRTCGAG
+706 
-716 SASHLDSRSL
+716 
-726 SSGEESAHF
+726 
-735 TRVDVN
+735 
-741 QRTCGSGSARHLVCT
+741 CT
-756 LAVDSGFSDDEMS
+756 IVGDSGFSDDEMS

-783 VLKFKAMQQTLVTA
+783 VLKFKAMQQTLATA
-797 SKSRREVP
+797 SKSKREVP
-805 ADSLALFVS
+805 ADSLSLFVS

-854 ERQHLETRLRGR
+854 ERQHLETRLNGR

>member
-35 PLALIAIAA
+35 PLALIAIAV

-88 GLYEMRVY
+88 GLYEMRVC

-334 KTPSAMGIYSPEGDY
+334 KTPSAMGVYSPDGGY

-364 QLGGAVESVRQG
+364 SLDGASSSVRQG
-376 VASPSAADVSSH
+376 VASPSAADGSPH
-388 GCGSGTGRLADF
+388 GCGSGTGRLAD
-400 SYGNSAASSGKAAES
+400 S
-415 VRRGVASSSTAEGS
+415 
-429 SHGCG
+429 
-434 SGTGWLADSSS
+434 
-445 GDSVAS
+445 
-451 SGKAAESVRRGVV
+451 
-464 SSSAADVSSHGC
+464 
-476 GSGTGWLADFSSG
+476 
-489 NSVTSSS
+489 
-496 GAVESVRQGV
+496 
-506 ASSSTANVATH
+506 
-517 GCGSG
+517 
-522 SGRLAD
+522 
-528 FSSGNSAASS
+528 SSGNSAASS
-538 GGASAVTRI
+538 GGASAITRI

-706 DVNQRTCGAG
+706 DVDQRTCEAG

-735 TRVDVN
+735 ARVDVD
-741 QRTCGSGSARHLVCT
+741 QRTCGAGSASHSDSRNLSSCDDCAHFASVDVDQRTCGAGSARHLGCT
-756 LAVDSGFSDDEMS
+756 LVGDSGFSDDEMS

-783 VLKFKAMQQTLVTA
+783 VLKFKAMQQTLATA

-854 ERQHLETRLRGR
+854 ERQHLETQLRGR

>member
-1 MELRKKEVDMSL
+1 MSL
-13 KNKGRGRTRS
+13 KNKGRGKTRS

-35 PLALIAIAA
+35 PLALIAIAV

-88 GLYEMRVY
+88 GLYEMRVC

-349 ASSRMTAASSANMVS
+349 ASSRMTTASSVNMVS
-364 QLGGAVESVRQG
+364 QLG
-376 VASPSAADVSSH
+376 
-388 GCGSGTGRLADF
+388 
-400 SYGNSAASSGKAAES
+400 
-415 VRRGVASSSTAEGS
+415 
-429 SHGCG
+429 
-434 SGTGWLADSSS
+434 
-445 GDSVAS
+445 
-451 SGKAAESVRRGVV
+451 
-464 SSSAADVSSHGC
+464 
-476 GSGTGWLADFSSG
+476 
-489 NSVTSSS
+489 

-528 FSSGNSAASS
+528 FSSGDSVASLDE
-538 GGASAVTRI
+538 ASVVTRV

-697 EESAHFASV
+697 EESVHVASV
-706 DVNQRTCGAG
+706 DVDQRTCGAG
-716 SASHLDSRSL
+716 SASHSDSRNL

-741 QRTCGSGSARHLVCT
+741 QRTCGSGSASHLGCT
-756 LAVDSGFSDDEMS
+756 LVGDSGFSDDEMS

-854 ERQHLETRLRGR
+854 ERQHLETQLRGR

>member
-1 MELRKKEVDMSL
+1 MSL

-88 GLYEMRVY
+88 GLYEMRVC

-324 ANDGRAVIIE
+324 ANDGRAVISE
-334 KTPSAMGIYSPEGDY
+334 KTPSAMGIYSPEGDSE
-349 ASSRMTAASSANMVS
+349 SSRMTTASSANMDS

-376 VASPSAADVSSH
+376 VASPSAADGSPH

-400 SYGNSAASSGKAAES
+400 S
-415 VRRGVASSSTAEGS
+415 
-429 SHGCG
+429 
-434 SGTGWLADSSS
+434 
-445 GDSVAS
+445 
-451 SGKAAESVRRGVV
+451 
-464 SSSAADVSSHGC
+464 
-476 GSGTGWLADFSSG
+476 
-489 NSVTSSS
+489 
-496 GAVESVRQGV
+496 
-506 ASSSTANVATH
+506 
-517 GCGSG
+517 
-522 SGRLAD
+522 
-528 FSSGNSAASS
+528 SGNSAASL
-538 GGASAVTRI
+538 GEASVVTRV
-547 ICTNHYQSDRFRDD
+547 ICTNHYQSDRLPDD

-682 PGQAT
+682 SGQAT

-706 DVNQRTCGAG
+706 DVDQRTCRSGSARHLDSRNLSSCDDCAHFARVDVDQRTCGA
-716 SASHLDSRSL
+716 
-726 SSGEESAHF
+726 
-735 TRVDVN
+735 
-741 QRTCGSGSARHLVCT
+741 GSARHLVCT

-854 ERQHLETRLRGR
+854 ERQHLETQLRGR

>member
-1 MELRKKEVDMSL
+1 MSL

-88 GLYEMRVY
+88 GLYEMRVC

-334 KTPSAMGIYSPEGDY
+334 KTPSAMGVYSPEGGSE
-349 ASSRMTAASSANMVS
+349 SSRMTVASSANMDS
-364 QLGGAVESVRQG
+364 SLDGAVESVRQG
-376 VASPSAADVSSH
+376 VASPSAADGASH
-388 GCGSGTGRLADF
+388 GCGSGTGRLAD
-400 SYGNSAASSGKAAES
+400 S
-415 VRRGVASSSTAEGS
+415 
-429 SHGCG
+429 
-434 SGTGWLADSSS
+434 
-445 GDSVAS
+445 
-451 SGKAAESVRRGVV
+451 
-464 SSSAADVSSHGC
+464 
-476 GSGTGWLADFSSG
+476 
-489 NSVTSSS
+489 
-496 GAVESVRQGV
+496 
-506 ASSSTANVATH
+506 
-517 GCGSG
+517 
-522 SGRLAD
+522 
-528 FSSGNSAASS
+528 SSGNSAASLDE
-538 GGASAVTRI
+538 ASVVTRV

-682 PGQAT
+682 SGQAT

-697 EESAHFASV
+697 EESVHVAS
-706 DVNQRTCGAG
+706 
-716 SASHLDSRSL
+716 
-726 SSGEESAHF
+726 
-735 TRVDVN
+735 VDVN
-741 QRTCGSGSARHLVCT
+741 QRTCGSGSASHSDSRNLSSCDDCAHFARVDVDQRTCGAGSASHLGCT
-756 LAVDSGFSDDEMS
+756 LVGDSGFSDDEMS

-783 VLKFKAMQQTLVTA
+783 VLKFKSMQQTLVKA

-854 ERQHLETRLRGR
+854 ERQHLETQLRGR

>member
-1 MELRKKEVDMSL
+1 MSL

-88 GLYEMRVY
+88 GLYEMRVC

-334 KTPSAMGIYSPEGDY
+334 KTPSAMGVYSPGGGSEFG
-349 ASSRMTAASSANMVS
+349 RMTAASSANMVS

-376 VASPSAADVSSH
+376 VSSPSAAD
-388 GCGSGTGRLADF
+388 GSP
-400 SYGNSAASSGKAAES
+400 
-415 VRRGVASSSTAEGS
+415 
-429 SHGCG
+429 
-434 SGTGWLADSSS
+434 
-445 GDSVAS
+445 
-451 SGKAAESVRRGVV
+451 
-464 SSSAADVSSHGC
+464 
-476 GSGTGWLADFSSG
+476 
-489 NSVTSSS
+489 
-496 GAVESVRQGV
+496 
-506 ASSSTANVATH
+506 H

-528 FSSGNSAASS
+528 FSSGDSVASLDE
-538 GGASAVTRI
+538 ASVVTRV

-660 GLSTRSVRGDGLS
+660 GLSTRGVRGDGLS

-697 EESAHFASV
+697 EESVHVASV
-706 DVNQRTCGAG
+706 DVDQRTCGAG
-716 SASHLDSRSL
+716 SARHSDSRNL
-726 SSGEESAHF
+726 SSCDDCAHF
-735 TRVDVN
+735 ARVDVD
-741 QRTCGSGSARHLVCT
+741 QRTCEAGSASHLGCT
-756 LAVDSGFSDDEMS
+756 LVGDSGFSDDEMS

-783 VLKFKAMQQTLVTA
+783 VLKFKSMQQTLVTA

-829 LESLGKNAEADEYYR
+829 LESLGKKAEADEYYR

-854 ERQHLETRLRGR
+854 ERQHLETQLRGR

>member
-1 MELRKKEVDMSL
+1 MSS

-88 GLYEMRVY
+88 GLYEMRIC

-103 EAIGKLGEDLLYQ
+103 EAIGKLGADLLYQ

-125 FEMVPSSR
+125 FEIVPSSR

-138 HYFITIFNRRMGAS
+138 HYFITIFNRRLGAS

-301 IEEAETI
+301 IEEAEKI

-334 KTPSAMGIYSPEGDY
+334 KTPSDMGVY
-349 ASSRMTAASSANMVS
+349 AAGGSSSESS
-364 QLGGAVESVRQG
+364 LGGAVESGRHVVSSTSGTVNLGRQG
-376 VASPSAADVSSH
+376 VVSSSATNGSSY
-388 GCGSGTGRLADF
+388 GCGSGTGL
-400 SYGNSAASSGKAAES
+400 
-415 VRRGVASSSTAEGS
+415 
-429 SHGCG
+429 
-434 SGTGWLADSSS
+434 LADSSS
-445 GDSVAS
+445 EGSVAS
-451 SGKAAESVRRGVV
+451 VDR
-464 SSSAADVSSHGC
+464 
-476 GSGTGWLADFSSG
+476 
-489 NSVTSSS
+489 
-496 GAVESVRQGV
+496 
-506 ASSSTANVATH
+506 
-517 GCGSG
+517 
-522 SGRLAD
+522 
-528 FSSGNSAASS
+528 
-538 GGASAVTRI
+538 ASAVTRV
-547 ICTNHYQSDRFRDD
+547 ICTNHYQSDRFRND

-587 GSIDYLKAAA
+587 GTIDYLKAAA

-603 GVDGEDVG
+603 GIDGEDVG

-653 DEVFGEE
+653 DEVFGKE
-660 GLSTRSVRGDGLS
+660 GVLAGD
-673 DSAAHFTGV
+673 A
-682 PGQAT
+682 
-687 HSGSRNLSSG
+687 
-697 EESAHFASV
+697 
-706 DVNQRTCGAG
+706 
-716 SASHLDSRSL
+716 
-726 SSGEESAHF
+726 
-735 TRVDVN
+735 
-741 QRTCGSGSARHLVCT
+741 
-756 LAVDSGFSDDEMS
+756 GFSDDEMS
-769 IPADKFLETEAFRN
+769 IPADKFLGTEAFRN
-783 VLKFKAMQQTLVTA
+783 VLKFKAMQQTLATA

-805 ADSLALFVS
+805 ADSLSLFVS

>member
-1 MELRKKEVDMSL
+1 MSS
-13 KNKGRGRTRS
+13 KNKGRTRTRS

-88 GLYEMRVY
+88 GLYEMRVC

-103 EAIGKLGEDLLYQ
+103 EAIGKLGADLLYQ

-138 HYFITIFNRRMGAS
+138 HYFITIFNRRLGAS

-169 HEFDEFG
+169 HEFDDFG

-334 KTPSAMGIYSPEGDY
+334 KTPSAMGIYSPEGGLE
-349 ASSRMTAASSANMVS
+349 SSRMTVASSANMVS
-364 QLGGAVESVRQG
+364 SLGGAVESVRQG
-376 VASPSAADVSSH
+376 VASSSAADGYSH
-388 GCGSGTGRLADF
+388 GCGFGTG
-400 SYGNSAASSGKAAES
+400 
-415 VRRGVASSSTAEGS
+415 
-429 SHGCG
+429 C
-434 SGTGWLADSSS
+434 
-445 GDSVAS
+445 
-451 SGKAAESVRRGVV
+451 
-464 SSSAADVSSHGC
+464 
-476 GSGTGWLADFSSG
+476 LADFSSG
-489 NSVTSSS
+489 NST
-496 GAVESVRQGV
+496 
-506 ASSSTANVATH
+506 AS
-517 GCGSG
+517 
-522 SGRLAD
+522 L
-528 FSSGNSAASS
+528 
-538 GGASAVTRI
+538 GGASSVTRI

-587 GSIDYLKAAA
+587 GTIDYLKAAA

-653 DEVFGEE
+653 DEVFGA
-660 GLSTRSVRGDGLS
+660 GDESRNSSSEYAQL
-673 DSAAHFTGV
+673 TGV
-682 PGQAT
+682 
-687 HSGSRNLSSG
+687 
-697 EESAHFASV
+697 
-706 DVNQRTCGAG
+706 
-716 SASHLDSRSL
+716 
-726 SSGEESAHF
+726 
-735 TRVDVN
+735 
-741 QRTCGSGSARHLVCT
+741 SGSARHFGCT
-756 LAVDSGFSDDEMS
+756 IAGDSGFSDDEMS
-769 IPADKFLETEAFRN
+769 IPADKFLGTEAFRN
-783 VLKFKAMQQTLVTA
+783 VLKFKAMQQMLATA

-805 ADSLALFVS
+805 ADSLSLFVS

-854 ERQHLETRLRGR
+854 ERQHLETRLNGR

>member
-1 MELRKKEVDMSL
+1 MSS
-13 KNKGRGRTRS
+13 KNKGRTRTRS

-57 EPEFVPS
+57 EPAFVPS
-64 QVPVVQVNDSLRRW
+64 QVPVVQVNESLRRW

-88 GLYEMRVY
+88 GLYEMRVC

-103 EAIGKLGEDLLYQ
+103 EAIGKLGADLLYQ

-138 HYFITIFNRRMGAS
+138 HYFITIFNRRLGAS

-169 HEFDEFG
+169 HEFDDFG

-308 AASFKT
+308 AASFRT

-334 KTPSAMGIYSPEGDY
+334 KTPSAMDVYSMG
-349 ASSRMTAASSANMVS
+349 
-364 QLGGAVESVRQG
+364 L
-376 VASPSAADVSSH
+376 
-388 GCGSGTGRLADF
+388 
-400 SYGNSAASSGKAAES
+400 
-415 VRRGVASSSTAEGS
+415 SSSDKM
-429 SHGCG
+429 
-434 SGTGWLADSSS
+434 DSS
-445 GDSVAS
+445 
-451 SGKAAESVRRGVV
+451 
-464 SSSAADVSSHGC
+464 
-476 GSGTGWLADFSSG
+476 LAG
-489 NSVTSSS
+489 
-496 GAVESVRQGV
+496 
-506 ASSSTANVATH
+506 
-517 GCGSG
+517 
-522 SGRLAD
+522 
-528 FSSGNSAASS
+528 
-538 GGASAVTRI
+538 AVTRI

-587 GSIDYLKAAA
+587 GTIDYLKAAA

-603 GVDGEDVG
+603 GVDGENVG

-653 DEVFGEE
+653 DEVFGE
-660 GLSTRSVRGDGLS
+660 GD
-673 DSAAHFTGV
+673 A
-682 PGQAT
+682 
-687 HSGSRNLSSG
+687 SRNSSSG
-697 EESAHFASV
+697 EY
-706 DVNQRTCGAG
+706 
-716 SASHLDSRSL
+716 L
-726 SSGEESAHF
+726 
-735 TRVDVN
+735 
-741 QRTCGSGSARHLVCT
+741 
-756 LAVDSGFSDDEMS
+756 S
-769 IPADKFLETEAFRN
+769 IPADKFLETEEFRN
-783 VLKFKAMQQTLVTA
+783 VLKFKTMQQTLATA

-823 VSVASY
+823 VAVATY
-829 LESLGKNAEADEYYR
+829 LESLGKTSDADDYYR
-844 RALTCPMKLS
+844 RALSCPMKLS
-854 ERQHLETRLRGR
+854 ERQHLETRLNGR

>member
-1 MELRKKEVDMSL
+1 MSS
-13 KNKGRGRTRS
+13 KNMGRARNRS

-88 GLYEMRVY
+88 GLYEMRVC

-103 EAIGKLGEDLLYQ
+103 EAIGKLGTDLLYQ

-138 HYFITIFNRRMGAS
+138 HYFITIFNRRLGAS

-209 GRESADSSLLMARN
+209 GRDSADSSLLMARN

-308 AASFKT
+308 ASSFKT

-334 KTPSAMGIYSPEGDY
+334 KTPSEMGVY
-349 ASSRMTAASSANMVS
+349 AAGGSSSESS
-364 QLGGAVESVRQG
+364 LGGAVESGRHVVSSTGGTVDLGRQG
-376 VASPSAADVSSH
+376 VASSATEVSSH
-388 GCGSGTGRLADF
+388 GCGSGTGFLA
-400 SYGNSAASSGKAAES
+400 G
-415 VRRGVASSSTAEGS
+415 SSSEG
-429 SHGCG
+429 
-434 SGTGWLADSSS
+434 
-445 GDSVAS
+445 SVAS
-451 SGKAAESVRRGVV
+451 P
-464 SSSAADVSSHGC
+464 D
-476 GSGTGWLADFSSG
+476 
-489 NSVTSSS
+489 
-496 GAVESVRQGV
+496 
-506 ASSSTANVATH
+506 
-517 GCGSG
+517 
-522 SGRLAD
+522 
-528 FSSGNSAASS
+528 
-538 GGASAVTRI
+538 GASEVTRV
-547 ICTNHYQSDRFRDD
+547 ICTNHYQSDRFRND

-569 VSDSGYRYRRV
+569 VSDSGCRYRRV

-587 GSIDYLKAAA
+587 GTIDYLKAAA

-653 DEVFGEE
+653 DEVFGEVDASRNSSSE
-660 GLSTRSVRGDGLS
+660 YAQL
-673 DSAAHFTGV
+673 TGV
-682 PGQAT
+682 LGSAT
-687 HSGSRNLSSG
+687 HS
-697 EESAHFASV
+697 
-706 DVNQRTCGAG
+706 
-716 SASHLDSRSL
+716 DSRSL
-726 SSGEESAHF
+726 SSSEESAYF
-735 TRVDVN
+735 ARVDVD
-741 QRTCGSGSARHLVCT
+741 QSACEASSARHLGCT
-756 LAVDSGFSDDEMS
+756 IVGDSGFSDDEMS
-769 IPADKFLETEAFRN
+769 IPADKFMETEAFRN
-783 VLKFKAMQQTLVTA
+783 VLKFKAMQQTLSTA

-805 ADSLALFVS
+805 ADSLSLFVS

-823 VSVASY
+823 VAVASY
-829 LESLGKNAEADEYYR
+829 LESLGKTSEAAEYYR
-844 RALTCPMKLS
+844 RAITCPMKLS

>member
-35 PLALIAIAA
+35 PLALIAIAV

-88 GLYEMRVY
+88 GLYEMRVC

-261 SGMNTQGLAVTINA
+261 SGMNMQGLAVTINA

-334 KTPSAMGIYSPEGDY
+334 KTPSAMGIYSLDGDY

-364 QLGGAVESVRQG
+364 SLDGASSSVRQG
-376 VASPSAADVSSH
+376 VASPSAADGSPH
-388 GCGSGTGRLADF
+388 GCGSGTGRLAD
-400 SYGNSAASSGKAAES
+400 S
-415 VRRGVASSSTAEGS
+415 
-429 SHGCG
+429 
-434 SGTGWLADSSS
+434 
-445 GDSVAS
+445 
-451 SGKAAESVRRGVV
+451 
-464 SSSAADVSSHGC
+464 
-476 GSGTGWLADFSSG
+476 
-489 NSVTSSS
+489 
-496 GAVESVRQGV
+496 
-506 ASSSTANVATH
+506 
-517 GCGSG
+517 
-522 SGRLAD
+522 
-528 FSSGNSAASS
+528 SSGNSAASS
-538 GGASAVTRI
+538 GGAAVVTRV

-697 EESAHFASV
+697 EESAHFARV
-706 DVNQRTCGAG
+706 DVDQRTCGAG
-716 SASHLDSRSL
+716 SASYSDSRNL
-726 SSGEESAHF
+726 SSCDDCAHF
-735 TRVDVN
+735 ARVDVD
-741 QRTCGSGSARHLVCT
+741 QRTCGSGSARHSDSRNLSSCDDCAHFARVDVDQRTCEAGSASHLGCT
-756 LAVDSGFSDDEMS
+756 LVGDSGFSDDEMS

-854 ERQHLETRLRGR
+854 ERQHLETQLRGR

>member
-1 MELRKKEVDMSL
+1 MSL
-13 KNKGRGRTRS
+13 KNRGRGRTRS

-78 GSSSLRIDPD
+78 GSSSLLIDPD
-88 GLYEMRVY
+88 GLYEMRVC

-209 GRESADSSLLMARN
+209 GRESEDSSLLMARN

-334 KTPSAMGIYSPEGDY
+334 KTPSAMGVYSPDGGSE
-349 ASSRMTAASSANMVS
+349 SSRMT
-364 QLGGAVESVRQG
+364 
-376 VASPSAADVSSH
+376 
-388 GCGSGTGRLADF
+388 
-400 SYGNSAASSGKAAES
+400 
-415 VRRGVASSSTAEGS
+415 
-429 SHGCG
+429 
-434 SGTGWLADSSS
+434 
-445 GDSVAS
+445 
-451 SGKAAESVRRGVV
+451 
-464 SSSAADVSSHGC
+464 
-476 GSGTGWLADFSSG
+476 
-489 NSVTSSS
+489 
-496 GAVESVRQGV
+496 
-506 ASSSTANVATH
+506 
-517 GCGSG
+517 
-522 SGRLAD
+522 
-528 FSSGNSAASS
+528 AASS

-697 EESAHFASV
+697 EESVHVASV
-706 DVNQRTCGAG
+706 DVDQRTCEAG
-716 SASHLDSRSL
+716 SASHLDSRNL
-726 SSGEESAHF
+726 SSCDDCAHF
-735 TRVDVN
+735 TRVDVD
-741 QRTCGSGSARHLVCT
+741 QRTCGSGSASHLGCT
-756 LAVDSGFSDDEMS
+756 LAGDSGFSDDEMS

-783 VLKFKAMQQTLVTA
+783 VLKFKAMQQTLATA

-854 ERQHLETRLRGR
+854 ERQHLETQLRGR

>member
-88 GLYEMRVY
+88 GLYEMRVC

-308 AASFKT
+308 ASSFKT

-334 KTPSAMGIYSPEGDY
+334 KTPSAMGVYSPDGGY

-376 VASPSAADVSSH
+376 VASSSAADGASH

-400 SYGNSAASSGKAAES
+400 S
-415 VRRGVASSSTAEGS
+415 
-429 SHGCG
+429 
-434 SGTGWLADSSS
+434 
-445 GDSVAS
+445 
-451 SGKAAESVRRGVV
+451 
-464 SSSAADVSSHGC
+464 
-476 GSGTGWLADFSSG
+476 
-489 NSVTSSS
+489 
-496 GAVESVRQGV
+496 
-506 ASSSTANVATH
+506 
-517 GCGSG
+517 SG
-522 SGRLAD
+522 S
-528 FSSGNSAASS
+528 SAASS

-569 VSDSGYRYRRV
+569 VSDSGYRYKRV

-660 GLSTRSVRGDGLS
+660 GLSTRGVSGDGLS

-706 DVNQRTCGAG
+706 DVDQRTCEAG

-735 TRVDVN
+735 ARVDVD
-741 QRTCGSGSARHLVCT
+741 QRTCGSGSASHLGCT
-756 LAVDSGFSDDEMS
+756 LAGDSGFSDDEMS

-783 VLKFKAMQQTLVTA
+783 VLKFKAMQQTLATA

-854 ERQHLETRLRGR
+854 ERQHLETQLRGR

>member
-1 MELRKKEVDMSL
+1 MSL

-88 GLYEMRVY
+88 GLYEMRVC

-334 KTPSAMGIYSPEGDY
+334 KTPSAMGIYSPDGDY
-349 ASSRMTAASSANMVS
+349 ASSRMTTASSANMVS

-376 VASPSAADVSSH
+376 VVSSSAADGSPH
-388 GCGSGTGRLADF
+388 GCGSGT
-400 SYGNSAASSGKAAES
+400 
-415 VRRGVASSSTAEGS
+415 
-429 SHGCG
+429 
-434 SGTGWLADSSS
+434 
-445 GDSVAS
+445 
-451 SGKAAESVRRGVV
+451 
-464 SSSAADVSSHGC
+464 
-476 GSGTGWLADFSSG
+476 
-489 NSVTSSS
+489 
-496 GAVESVRQGV
+496 
-506 ASSSTANVATH
+506 
-517 GCGSG
+517 
-522 SGRLAD
+522 GRLAD

-682 PGQAT
+682 SGQAT

-706 DVNQRTCGAG
+706 DVDQRTCGSG

-735 TRVDVN
+735 TRVDVD
-741 QRTCGSGSARHLVCT
+741 QRTCGAGSARHLRCT
-756 LAVDSGFSDDEMS
+756 LVGDSGFSDDEMS

-783 VLKFKAMQQTLVTA
+783 VLKFKAMQQTLATA

-829 LESLGKNAEADEYYR
+829 LESLGKKAEADEYYR

-854 ERQHLETRLRGR
+854 ERQHLETQLRGR

>member
-1 MELRKKEVDMSL
+1 MSL

-88 GLYEMRVY
+88 GLYEMRVC

-334 KTPSAMGIYSPEGDY
+334 KTPSAMGVYSPGGGSEFG
-349 ASSRMTAASSANMVS
+349 RMTAASSANMVS

-376 VASPSAADVSSH
+376 VSSPSAAD
-388 GCGSGTGRLADF
+388 GSP
-400 SYGNSAASSGKAAES
+400 
-415 VRRGVASSSTAEGS
+415 
-429 SHGCG
+429 
-434 SGTGWLADSSS
+434 
-445 GDSVAS
+445 
-451 SGKAAESVRRGVV
+451 
-464 SSSAADVSSHGC
+464 
-476 GSGTGWLADFSSG
+476 
-489 NSVTSSS
+489 
-496 GAVESVRQGV
+496 
-506 ASSSTANVATH
+506 H

-528 FSSGNSAASS
+528 FSSGDSVASLDE
-538 GGASAVTRI
+538 ASVVTRV

-660 GLSTRSVRGDGLS
+660 GLSTRGVRGDGLS
-673 DSAAHFTGV
+673 DSAAHFTGI

-706 DVNQRTCGAG
+706 DVDQRACGSG

-741 QRTCGSGSARHLVCT
+741 QRTCGSGSASHLGCT
-756 LAVDSGFSDDEMS
+756 LVGDSGFSDDEMS

-783 VLKFKAMQQTLVTA
+783 VLKFKSMQQTLVTA

-829 LESLGKNAEADEYYR
+829 LESLGKKAEADEYYR

-854 ERQHLETRLRGR
+854 ERQHLETQLRGR

>member
-1 MELRKKEVDMSL
+1 MSL

-88 GLYEMRVY
+88 GLYEMRVC

-308 AASFKT
+308 ASSFKT

-334 KTPSAMGIYSPEGDY
+334 KTPSAMGIYSLDGDY
-349 ASSRMTAASSANMVS
+349 ASSRMTTASSANMVS

-376 VASPSAADVSSH
+376 VASPSAADGSPH
-388 GCGSGTGRLADF
+388 GCGSGTGRLAD
-400 SYGNSAASSGKAAES
+400 S
-415 VRRGVASSSTAEGS
+415 
-429 SHGCG
+429 
-434 SGTGWLADSSS
+434 
-445 GDSVAS
+445 
-451 SGKAAESVRRGVV
+451 
-464 SSSAADVSSHGC
+464 
-476 GSGTGWLADFSSG
+476 
-489 NSVTSSS
+489 
-496 GAVESVRQGV
+496 
-506 ASSSTANVATH
+506 
-517 GCGSG
+517 
-522 SGRLAD
+522 
-528 FSSGNSAASS
+528 SSGNSAASS

-706 DVNQRTCGAG
+706 DVDQRTCGAG
-716 SASHLDSRSL
+716 SASHSDSRNL
-726 SSGEESAHF
+726 SSCDDCAHF
-735 TRVDVN
+735 ARVDVDQRTCGAGSASHSDSRN
-741 QRTCGSGSARHLVCT
+741 LSSCDDCAHFARVDVDQRTCGSGSASHLGCT
-756 LAVDSGFSDDEMS
+756 LAGDSGFSDDEMS

-783 VLKFKAMQQTLVTA
+783 VLKFKAMQQTLATA

-829 LESLGKNAEADEYYR
+829 LESLGKKAEADEYYR

-854 ERQHLETRLRGR
+854 ERQHLETQLRGR